1 MKRLIYSVKEIFS
14 ERKKETF
21 YIMHYLNESK
31 DAKQRGFYIPKDKD
45 DKNKDKNTMFIT
57 KEKYE
62 LVKEKE
68 LPFFIEVPEV
78 KQEFKVI

>member
-1 MKRLIYSVKEIFS
+1 MKRLIYSVREIFS

-21 YIMHYLNESK
+21 YIMNYLNESK
-31 DAKQRGFYIPKDKD
+31 GANQKGFYIPKDKD
-45 DKNKDKNTMFIT
+45 DKDKDRNAMFIT
-57 KEKYE
+57 KEEYE